1 MVRTKDE
8 MPMEKCTHGVYI
20 ASNDKGRKLGTTIA
34 QSCSVCQSLYPSLD
48 SHYGVVTKPMAR
60 PQGVNAAFALWK
72 VDESPEAYGFL
83 FQELRHLARA
93 IATDMFKNDPF
104 LSDVWRDAGEDAV
117 TDFLL
122 KSSNLRDRDSFVSWA
137 TVCIR
142 NWLMDWRDHQAI
154 DVLSLA
160 DSVDDNEHP
169 MDIPDTHSDLDEKI
183 LLGEVKQKLTPEE
196 LELFESVAAGETQA
210 EIGLRLGIDQRRVS
224 EQYTAMEEKIR
235 HMVQ

>member
-8 MPMEKCTHGVYI
+8 MPIEKCKHGVYV
-20 ASNDKGRKLGTTIA
+20 ASNDKGRKLGTDIS
-34 QSCSVCQSLYPSLD
+34 QGCSICQSIHPSLD
-48 SHYGVVTKPMAR
+48 THYGIVTPPMPKPK
-60 PQGVNAAFALWK
+60 GVDAAFALWK

-83 FQELRHLARA
+83 FQELRHLSRA

-104 LSDVWRDAGEDAV
+104 LSDIWRDASEDAV

-122 KSSNLRDRDSFVSWA
+122 KSTNLHNRESFVSWA
-137 TVCIR
+137 TVCLR
-142 NWLMDWRDHQAI
+142 NWLKDWRDHQAT
-154 DVLSLA
+154 DVLNLA
-160 DSVDDNEHP
+160 DSVDDQAHP

-183 LLGEVKQKLTPEE
+183 LLSEVKERLTPEE

-210 EIGLRLGIDQRRVS
+210 EIGIRLGIERRRVG
-224 EQYTAMEEKIR
+224 EQYAALEAKIR